1 MTKKEIGMRRN
12 EFKTTSTAAE
22 GVEMAGKSGRS
33 RRGLKAV
40 LPFLVVLVAA
50 FAFAGGAGAM
60 VNEATNLPW
69 IQSDQADYAAGST
82 VHLTGGNWQ
91 PDETVTVST
100 NDSVGSSW
108 SQTDTVTVDSAGNL
122 TDDVVLPNSL
132 IAVYSVT
139 ATGSSGDSATATFTD
154 AASLKVAGSDNTA
167 GHDTAANE
175 ESLGSVV
182 KGTTLALSC
191 PRGTGLTTSVT
202 GNGNS
207 TVNWSLAYVSGAEDN
222 ATLSGKTTLT
232 PSSGS
237 FSGNLQSCVAL
248 SITTS
253 ALTAGT
259 TYHGQLRLAASG
271 ASSADYFFAF
281 TVNAAA
287 DTTPPVIT
295 PTVTPTTPNGS
306 SGWYSSG
313 NVTVSFAVSD
323 PDSTVTARSAACT
336 TDTTTTTVNTDGT
349 TAVTCTA
356 TSGGGTSS
364 NTQTIKR
371 DTTNPAVAITSPSNG
386 SSTSAATI
394 TVSGTDSDTGGSGV
408 ASVAVGGTGATLSP
422 GTFSLTNYGLS
433 CGSNTINALATDVAG
448 NTAPASVTVTRVCD
462 TTPPVITKV
471 ITGTAGSNGW
481 YTSNVS
487 VAWTVTD
494 AQSAVVIDSGCGTQN
509 FTSETTGTTSSC
521 SAHSDGGPSSD
532 SVSLKIDKTGPSAAL
547 AVTAGTLGAHGWYT
561 SDVTVSASGADAVS
575 GGVTC
580 TADQSQTTETSGHV
594 FDGSCTN
601 DAGLSTGASSL
612 TVKLDKTGPS
622 AALAV
627 TAGTLGAH
635 GWYTSNV
642 TVSASGADAV
652 SGGVTCTA
660 DQHQTTETTGH
671 VFDGSCTNDAGLS
684 TGASSLTVKLDKTG
698 PSAALAV
705 TAGTLGANGW
715 YTSNVTVGTSGSDS
729 ISDPTTCTADQSQTT
744 ETSGHVFDG
753 SCTNDA
759 GLSTGASPLTVKLDK
774 TAPLISDLGP
784 TPAAPNGLNSW
795 YTTDVS
801 NAFKATDATSG
812 LNAACLSAFPVNG
825 SGDNVQSKT
834 TGGEGAALHVTS
846 TGCTDLAGNAA
857 TGKPSA
863 SFMVDLT
870 NPVVTCPASPT
881 FLASQLPQTITAAV
895 TDTALGSGA
904 VAATAIGTAN
914 NPSGGS
920 VSITGYDN
928 AGRSS
933 AASCAYHVGNTSFV
947 APIDKAPIM
956 NIAKLGRVVPV
967 KVTFTY
973 DAVPITTTGTVYV
986 GGMSQVSCTDAS
998 GGDVID
1004 AYAAGSSNSGNLF
1017 RWDSTGPFW
1026 IYNFD
1031 TSAFAM
1037 KAGNCYRINVY
1048 YGGAVSGSTGSGGN
1062 LVGYFLM
1069 QTTK

>member
-1 MTKKEIGMRRN
+1 
-12 EFKTTSTAAE
+12 
-22 GVEMAGKSGRS
+22 
-33 RRGLKAV
+33 
-40 LPFLVVLVAA
+40 
-50 FAFAGGAGAM
+50 
-60 VNEATNLPW
+60 
-69 IQSDQADYAAGST
+69 
-82 VHLTGGNWQ
+82 
-91 PDETVTVST
+91 
-100 NDSVGSSW
+100 
-108 SQTDTVTVDSAGNL
+108 
-122 TDDVVLPNSL
+122 
-132 IAVYSVT
+132 
-139 ATGSSGDSATATFTD
+139 
-154 AASLKVAGSDNTA
+154 
-167 GHDTAANE
+167 
-175 ESLGSVV
+175 
-182 KGTTLALSC
+182 
-191 PRGTGLTTSVT
+191 
-202 GNGNS
+202 
-207 TVNWSLAYVSGAEDN
+207 
-222 ATLSGKTTLT
+222 
-232 PSSGS
+232 
-237 FSGNLQSCVAL
+237 
-248 SITTS
+248 
-253 ALTAGT
+253 
-259 TYHGQLRLAASG
+259 
-271 ASSADYFFAF
+271 
-281 TVNAAA
+281 
-287 DTTPPVIT
+287 
-295 PTVTPTTPNGS
+295 
-306 SGWYSSG
+306 
-313 NVTVSFAVSD
+313 
-323 PDSTVTARSAACT
+323 
-336 TDTTTTTVNTDGT
+336 
-349 TAVTCTA
+349 
-356 TSGGGTSS
+356 
-364 NTQTIKR
+364 
-371 DTTNPAVAITSPSNG
+371 
-386 SSTSAATI
+386 
-394 TVSGTDSDTGGSGV
+394 
-408 ASVAVGGTGATLSP
+408 
-422 GTFSLTNYGLS
+422 
-433 CGSNTINALATDVAG
+433 
-448 NTAPASVTVTRVCD
+448 
-462 TTPPVITKV
+462 
-471 ITGTAGSNGW
+471 
-481 YTSNVS
+481 
-487 VAWTVTD
+487 
-494 AQSAVVIDSGCGTQN
+494 
-509 FTSETTGTTSSC
+509 
-521 SAHSDGGPSSD
+521 
-532 SVSLKIDKTGPSAAL
+532 
-547 AVTAGTLGAHGWYT
+547 
-561 SDVTVSASGADAVS
+561 
-575 GGVTC
+575 
-580 TADQSQTTETSGHV
+580 
-594 FDGSCTN
+594 
-601 DAGLSTGASSL
+601 
-612 TVKLDKTGPS
+612 
-622 AALAV
+622 
-627 TAGTLGAH
+627 LGAH

-998 GGDVID
+998 GGDVVD
-1004 AYAAGSSNSGNLF
+1004 AYAAGASNSGNLF

>member
-1 MTKKEIGMRRN
+1 
-12 EFKTTSTAAE
+12 
-22 GVEMAGKSGRS
+22 
-33 RRGLKAV
+33 
-40 LPFLVVLVAA
+40 
-50 FAFAGGAGAM
+50 
-60 VNEATNLPW
+60 
-69 IQSDQADYAAGST
+69 
-82 VHLTGGNWQ
+82 
-91 PDETVTVST
+91 
-100 NDSVGSSW
+100 
-108 SQTDTVTVDSAGNL
+108 
-122 TDDVVLPNSL
+122 
-132 IAVYSVT
+132 
-139 ATGSSGDSATATFTD
+139 
-154 AASLKVAGSDNTA
+154 
-167 GHDTAANE
+167 
-175 ESLGSVV
+175 
-182 KGTTLALSC
+182 
-191 PRGTGLTTSVT
+191 
-202 GNGNS
+202 
-207 TVNWSLAYVSGAEDN
+207 
-222 ATLSGKTTLT
+222 
-232 PSSGS
+232 
-237 FSGNLQSCVAL
+237 
-248 SITTS
+248 
-253 ALTAGT
+253 
-259 TYHGQLRLAASG
+259 
-271 ASSADYFFAF
+271 
-281 TVNAAA
+281 
-287 DTTPPVIT
+287 
-295 PTVTPTTPNGS
+295 
-306 SGWYSSG
+306 
-313 NVTVSFAVSD
+313 
-323 PDSTVTARSAACT
+323 
-336 TDTTTTTVNTDGT
+336 
-349 TAVTCTA
+349 
-356 TSGGGTSS
+356 
-364 NTQTIKR
+364 
-371 DTTNPAVAITSPSNG
+371 VAITSPSNG

-759 GLSTGASPLTVKLDK
+759 GLSTDASSLTVKLDK

-998 GGDVID
+998 GGDVVD
-1004 AYAAGSSNSGNLF
+1004 AYAAGASNSGNLF